1 MLCVLP
7 PPGIR
12 LPEFSSPSFPLTR
25 ASPTLRPPYPLPAP
39 RSQEGKLMVWNART
53 QRKLRAIQL
62 KSAWVMTCAVE
73 RGEGAL
79 VASGGLDNVCT
90 LLDLGP
96 PAQSA
101 SASASAPAVAEL
113 VGHEGYVSTC
123 RFVGGRNQVL
133 TGSGDGTCILWDV
146 ARAARVSLFRDHSG
160 DVMSVSVSPTSPH
173 VFISGACDA
182 TAKVW
187 DVRAGHCVTTF
198 EEHEGDVNAVRFMPC
213 GLAFASGSDDSS
225 AKVCDLRACASV
237 NEMQHEDVT
246 CAVTSLDFSESGRL
260 LFAGYDN
267 ASCFAWDALVEA
279 APAPV
284 FSLAGHASRV
294 SCLGVSSQGH
304 AVATGSWDSRL
315 AIWI

>member
-96 PAQSA
+96 PAQ